1 MWSYW
6 IIGGAV
12 LVSLVGLSAIVVGK
26 FPQLSLIDVDALPQE
41 REAQKKKAIIRDRV
55 GRRMAKRSRWLK
67 VKLTPAFRFVVERAQ
82 LAHEK
87 LSRLDKKFW
96 ERTGRF
102 IHPVERRKR
111 AAKLVTTAEQLLDQE
126 KIGEAEKKLVEAISL
141 DRQHWA
147 AYRGLGELYMG
158 TKNYAQAKETY
169 QYLVR
174 ANSRQCCGKGRR
186 RQAHI
191 GSPAVQAAIAKD
203 NLCLALACKAAG
215 DVAGW
220 REAAEAALLHE
231 KANPRHLDILLEACI
246 MDGDRKRAEQIFALL
261 KEANPDNQKLDQLAE
276 KIASLNGQPE
286 AVKQT

>member
-1 MWSYW
+1 MWFYW
-6 IIGGAV
+6 IIGGTV
-12 LVSLVGLSAIVVGK
+12 VISLIGLSSIVVRK
-26 FPQLSLIDVDALPQE
+26 FPQLSLIDVEALPQE
-41 REAQKKKAIIRDRV
+41 REAQKKKEIIRERV
-55 GRRMAKRSRWLK
+55 GRRMAGRGRWLK
-67 VKLTPAFRFVVERAQ
+67 GKLTPVFRFIVDRVQR
-82 LAHEK
+82 AHEA

-102 IHPVERRKR
+102 IHPMERRKR
-111 AAKLVTTAEQLLDQE
+111 AAKLVATAEQLLDQE
-126 KIGEAEKKLVEAISL
+126 KIAEAEKKLVEAISL

-191 GSPAVQAAIAKD
+191 GAAAVQAAIAKD
-203 NLCLALACKAAG
+203 NLSLALACKAAG
-215 DVAGW
+215 DMAGW
-220 REAAEAALLHE
+220 REAAEAAVIHE

-246 MDGDRKRAEQIFALL
+246 MDGDKARAEQVFGLL
-261 KEANPDNQKLDQLAE
+261 KEVNPDNQKLAQLAE
-276 KIASLNGQPE
+276 RIASLNGQPQP
-286 AVKQT
+286 VQTT